1 GITANAVCPGWVQTE
16 AVREDL
22 TGEKAAEI
30 RAEIPLGRVA
40 STGDVAN
47 AVLYLVSPLGSYA
60 NGIAIPLNGG
70 SYLH

>member
-1 GITANAVCPGWVQTE
+1 MTPGVAV
-16 AVREDL
+16 DL
-22 TGEKAAEI
+22 E
-30 RAEIPLGRVA
+30 GRVA
-40 STGDVAN
+40 STADVAN

>member
-1 GITANAVCPGWVQTE
+1 MS
-16 AVREDL
+16 
-22 TGEKAAEI
+22 GELDGPQAAEVLSQ
-30 RAEIPLGRVA
+30 IPLGRVA
-40 STGDVAN
+40 STADVAN